1 MSSKN
6 RGRHCAE
13 SSIWTSIAKAAPVK
27 ARTVTGTAAAV
38 VAGSGLM
45 FGMAAPAQASA
56 VINETPAPAAS
67 TFAPAAQPAAPQ
79 PAVAPAAET
88 PAPAAAVTHT
98 VVSGDTLSE
107 ISASYGVTLDSV
119 LALNGLS
126 LASIIYPGDVI
137 TVSGEA
143 AAAPAAPAVAAAPVE
158 TYVPAETYA
167 APAEAAAPAASY
179 TDPGT
184 FTGYESNV
192 TTQAV
197 TPAPAAAASGAGA
210 IMVSSAYSQLGAM
223 QDCTV
228 LVEQALRAAGHSVG
242 DLSPAQLAAYGTPVS
257 DPQPGDMIYYANGG
271 AGVPHIAIYI
281 GDGQAIHSGMNG
293 NQTVIATANLGSGPV
308 YYRA

>member
-13 SSIWTSIAKAAPVK
+13 SSIWTTIAKAAPGK

-56 VINETPAPAAS
+56 VINETPAPAAAAS
-67 TFAPAAQPAAPQ
+67 TFAAPAEQPAAAP
-79 PAVAPAAET
+79 VAEA

-107 ISASYGVTLDSV
+107 IAAAYGVTLDSV

-126 LASIIYPGDVI
+126 LESIIYPGDVI

-143 AAAPAAPAVAAAPVE
+143 AAAPVAAPAPAGYTAPVE
-158 TYVPAETYA
+158 VA
-167 APAEAAAPAASY
+167 APIEAAAPAAAASY

-184 FTGYESNV
+184 YTNYDSSI

-197 TPAPAAAASGAGA
+197 TPAPAAAASGNGA
-210 IMVSSAYSQLGAM
+210 IMLSSAYAQLGAA
-223 QDCTV
+223 QDCTI

-257 DPQPGDMIYYANGG
+257 NPQPGDMIYYANGG

>member
-13 SSIWTSIAKAAPVK
+13 SSIWTTIAKAAPGK

-45 FGMAAPAQASA
+45 FGMAAPAQAGVVA
-56 VINETPAPAAS
+56 NDTAAPAAAAS
-67 TFAPAAQPAAPQ
+67 FVAPVAETVA
-79 PAVAPAAET
+79 APAAET
-88 PAPAAAVTHT
+88 AAPAAATTHT
-98 VVSGDTLSE
+98 VVSGDTLGE
-107 ISASYGVTLDSV
+107 IAAAYGVSLDSV
-119 LALNGLS
+119 FALNGLGME
-126 LASIIYPGDVI
+126 SIIYPGDVI

-143 AAAPAAPAVAAAPVE
+143 AAAPAPAAYTAPVE
-158 TYVPAETYA
+158 TYT
-167 APAEAAAPAASY
+167 APVEAAAPAAAY

-184 FTGYESNV
+184 YTDYSNV
-192 TTQAV
+192 TTQAAV
-197 TPAPAAAASGAGA
+197 PAAAPAAASGTGA
-210 IMVSSAYSQLGAM
+210 IMLSSAYAQLGAM
-223 QDCTV
+223 QDCTI

-242 DLSPAQLAAYGTPVS
+242 DLAPAQLAAYGTPVS
-257 DPQPGDMIYYANGG
+257 NPQPGDMIYYANGG

>member
-13 SSIWTSIAKAAPVK
+13 SSIWTTIAKAAPGK
-27 ARTVTGTAAAV
+27 ARAVTGTAAAV

-45 FGMAAPAQASA
+45 FGMAAPAQAGVVA
-56 VINETPAPAAS
+56 NDAQAPAAAA
-67 TFAPAAQPAAPQ
+67 TFA
-79 PAVAPAAET
+79 APAAET
-88 PAPAAAVTHT
+88 AAAPAAPAPAAAAAVTHT

-107 ISASYGVTLDSV
+107 IAAAYGVTLDSV

-126 LASIIYPGDVI
+126 LESIIYPGDVI

-143 AAAPAAPAVAAAPVE
+143 AAAPVAAAAPAE

-167 APAEAAAPAASY
+167 DPAPAAAPAAATY

-184 FTGYESNV
+184 YTDYSSNI

-197 TPAPAAAASGAGA
+197 TPAPAPAAGGNSV
-210 IMVSSAYSQLGAM
+210 MLNSAYAQLGAA

-242 DLSPAQLAAYGTPVS
+242 DLAPAQLAAYGTPVS
-257 DPQPGDMIYYANGG
+257 DPQPGDMIYYADGG
-271 AGVPHIAIYI
+271 MGLAHIAIYI
-281 GDGQAIHSGMNG
+281 GNGQAIHSGWNG
-293 NQTVIATANLGSGPV
+293 NQTVVQSANVGSGPV

>member
-13 SSIWTSIAKAAPVK
+13 SSIWTSIAKAAPGK

-38 VAGSGLM
+38 LAGSGLM

-56 VINETPAPAAS
+56 VINEAPAPAAS
-67 TFAPAAQPAAPQ
+67 TFAAPAAQ

-107 ISASYGVTLDSV
+107 ISAAYGVSLDSV

-126 LASIIYPGDVI
+126 LTSIIYPGDVI

-143 AAAPAAPAVAAAPVE
+143 AAAPAAAAAPVE
-158 TYVPAETYA
+158 TYVPAETYT
-167 APAEAAAPAASY
+167 APAQAAAPAAAY

-184 FTGYESNV
+184 YTGYDSNV

-210 IMVSSAYSQLGAM
+210 IMLSSAYAQLGAM
-223 QDCTV
+223 QDCTI

-242 DLSPAQLAAYGTPVS
+242 DLAPAQLAAYGTPVS
-257 DPQPGDMIYYANGG
+257 NPQPGDMIYYANGG

>member
-13 SSIWTSIAKAAPVK
+13 SSIWTSIAKAAPSK

-38 VAGSGLM
+38 LAGSGLM

-56 VINETPAPAAS
+56 VINEAPAPAAS
-67 TFAPAAQPAAPQ
+67 TFAAPAAQ

-107 ISASYGVTLDSV
+107 ISAAYGVSLDSV

-126 LASIIYPGDVI
+126 LTSIIYPGDVI

-143 AAAPAAPAVAAAPVE
+143 AAAPAAAAAPVE
-158 TYVPAETYA
+158 TYVPAETYT
-167 APAEAAAPAASY
+167 APAQAAAPAAAY

-184 FTGYESNV
+184 YTGYDSNV

-210 IMVSSAYSQLGAM
+210 IMLSSAYAQLGAM
-223 QDCTV
+223 QDCTI

-242 DLSPAQLAAYGTPVS
+242 DLAPAQLAAYGTPVS
-257 DPQPGDMIYYANGG
+257 NPQPGDMIYYANGG

>member
-1 MSSKN
+1 
-6 RGRHCAE
+6 
-13 SSIWTSIAKAAPVK
+13 
-27 ARTVTGTAAAV
+27 
-38 VAGSGLM
+38 M

-56 VINETPAPAAS
+56 VINETPAPAAAPA
-67 TFAPAAQPAAPQ
+67 FAAPAAEAPAAP
-79 PAVAPAAET
+79 VAET

-107 ISASYGVTLDSV
+107 ISAAYGVTLDSV
-119 LALNGLS
+119 LQLNGLS

-143 AAAPAAPAVAAAPVE
+143 AAAPAAAAAPVA
-158 TYVPAETYA
+158 TYTAPVEAA
-167 APAEAAAPAASY
+167 APVQAAAPAAATY

-197 TPAPAAAASGAGA
+197 TPAPAATGSGIGS
-210 IMVSSAYSQLGAM
+210 IMVSSAYAQLGAV
-223 QDCTV
+223 QDCTI

-257 DPQPGDMIYYANGG
+257 NPQPGDMIYYANGG

>member
-1 MSSKN
+1 
-6 RGRHCAE
+6 
-13 SSIWTSIAKAAPVK
+13 
-27 ARTVTGTAAAV
+27 
-38 VAGSGLM
+38 M

-56 VINETPAPAAS
+56 VINEAPAPAAAAS
-67 TFAPAAQPAAPQ
+67 TFAAPAAQ

-107 ISASYGVTLDSV
+107 ISAAYGVSLDSV

-143 AAAPAAPAVAAAPVE
+143 AAAPAAAAAPVE
-158 TYVPAETYA
+158 TYVPAETYT
-167 APAEAAAPAASY
+167 APAQAAAPAAAY

-184 FTGYESNV
+184 YTGYDSNV

-210 IMVSSAYSQLGAM
+210 IMLSSAYAQLGAV
-223 QDCTV
+223 QDCTI

-242 DLSPAQLAAYGTPVS
+242 DLAPAQLAAYGTPVS
-257 DPQPGDMIYYANGG
+257 NPQPGDMIYYANGG

>member
-13 SSIWTSIAKAAPVK
+13 SSIWTSIAKAAPGK

-38 VAGSGLM
+38 LAGSGLM

-56 VINETPAPAAS
+56 VINEAPAPAAAAS
-67 TFAPAAQPAAPQ
+67 TFAAPAAQ

-107 ISASYGVTLDSV
+107 ISAAYGVSLDSV

-126 LASIIYPGDVI
+126 LTSIIYPGDVI

-143 AAAPAAPAVAAAPVE
+143 AAAPAAAAAPVQ
-158 TYVPAETYA
+158 TYVPAETYT
-167 APAEAAAPAASY
+167 APAQAAAPAAAY

-184 FTGYESNV
+184 YTGYDSNV

-197 TPAPAAAASGAGA
+197 SPAPAAAASGAGA
-210 IMVSSAYSQLGAM
+210 IMLSSAYAQLGAM
-223 QDCTV
+223 QDCTI

-242 DLSPAQLAAYGTPVS
+242 DLAPAQLAAYGTPVS
-257 DPQPGDMIYYANGG
+257 NPQPGDMIYYANGG